1 MTSIRAATR
10 DAGTTERALNVL
22 REATAAKDRTQ
33 TRGVALALW
42 VLRGR
47 CPDEW
52 LCAFWDAAGS
62 GHDIGR
68 SQGLHAA
75 YNGIVRQ
82 LRTGGRLLETRPAGE
97 TADCRSSSSKPQ
109 RSTP

>member
-1 MTSIRAATR
+1 MFASAAMTSTDPAVRE
-10 DAGTTERALNVL
+10 AGTIGRALNVL
-22 REATAAKDRTQ
+22 REATTMRGKVQ

-47 CPDEW
+47 CPNEW
-52 LCAFWDAAGS
+52 LVAFWEAAGS
-62 GHDIGR
+62 DHEIGR

-82 LRTGGRLLETRPAGE
+82 IRLQDRPGGKQNG
-97 TADCRSSSSKPQ
+97 
-109 RSTP
+109 

>member
-1 MTSIRAATR
+1 M
-10 DAGTTERALNVL
+10 
-22 REATAAKDRTQ
+22 Q

-52 LCAFWDAAGS
+52 LVAFWEAAGS
-62 GHDIGR
+62 DHEIGR
-68 SQGLHAA
+68 RQGVHAA

-82 LRTGGRLLETRPAGE
+82 LRTSGALSEESTRM
-97 TADCRSSSSKPQ
+97 K
-109 RSTP
+109 

>member
-1 MTSIRAATR
+1 MTSIDAETR
-10 DAGTTERALNVL
+10 KAGTIRRALNVL
-22 REATAAKDRTQ
+22 REATSATGKTQ

-42 VLRGR
+42 NLRPW

-52 LCAFWDAAGS
+52 LVSFWEAAGS
-62 GHDIGR
+62 DHDIGR

-82 LRTGGRLLETRPAGE
+82 IRSQGGQV
-97 TADCRSSSSKPQ
+97 K
-109 RSTP
+109 